1 MKKWIPVWAIFG
13 VILLSVGTV
22 WLRLTIVRTTYSIN
36 QANRNLQNL
45 QQEMSHAEVRMA
57 ALKSPKKLELL
68 AKTKFGLGI
77 PKPEQV
83 VYLK

>member
-1 MKKWIPVWAIFG
+1 
-13 VILLSVGTV
+13 
-22 WLRLTIVRTTYSIN
+22 
-36 QANRNLQNL
+36 
-45 QQEMSHAEVRMA
+45 MSHAEVRMA